1 MLSEAYQKIVVLDPI
16 LLGKLLAKGDLGLFG
31 RLGLDV
37 APSIGDSMDVRVDAD
52 AGFFI
57 AQRHDQICRLSA
69 DAFELQKLV
78 NFIGDF
84 SRVIVNQTS
93 ANLQNIFCL
102 RFVKADGIDQLLNLL
117 SRKLEH
123 CSRRIGNREQ
133 TMRRLRCGGI
143 LSTQTENARYENSER
158 ALVSLS
164 HQCHDGSLPFRHFAA
179 QNPYDRV
186 NLAVCHCAGL
196 FPADWLD

>member
-16 LLGKLLAKGDLGLFG
+16 LLGKLLAKGSLGLFG

-52 AGFFI
+52 AGFFVT
-57 AQRHDQICRLSA
+57 QRHDQICRLSS

-102 RFVKADGIDQLLNLL
+102 GFVKAD
-117 SRKLEH
+117 RK
-123 CSRRIGNREQ
+123 S
-133 TMRRLRCGGI
+133 
-143 LSTQTENARYENSER
+143 
-158 ALVSLS
+158 V
-164 HQCHDGSLPFRHFAA
+164 
-179 QNPYDRV
+179 V
-186 NLAVCHCAGL
+186 
-196 FPADWLD
+196 

>member
-16 LLGKLLAKGDLGLFG
+16 LLGKLLAKGDFGLFG

-37 APSIGDSMDVRVDAD
+37 APSIGDPMDMRVDAD

-57 AQRHDQICRLSA
+57 AQCHDQICRLST

-78 NFIGDF
+78 NFIGNF
-84 SRVIVNQTS
+84 SRVVVNQAS

-102 RFVKADGIDQLLNLL
+102 GFVKADGVDQLLNLL
-117 SRKLEH
+117 GRELEH
-123 CSRRIGNREQ
+123 CLRRIGNREQ
-133 TMRRLRCGGI
+133 TTRGLRCGGI
-143 LSTQTENARYENSER
+143 LSAQTENARYENSER

-164 HQCHDGSLPFRHFAA
+164 HQCHDGCLPFRHFAA

-186 NLAVCHCAGL
+186 NLAGCHCTGL

>member
-16 LLGKLLAKGDLGLFG
+16 LLRKLLAKGDLGLFG
-31 RLGLDV
+31 RLGLNI
-37 APSIGDSMDVRVDAD
+37 APAIGDPMDMRVDAD
-52 AGFFI
+52 TGLLI
-57 AQRHDQICRLSA
+57 AQRHDQICRFSA

-78 NFIGDF
+78 NFIGNF
-84 SRVIVNQTS
+84 SRVVIDQSS
-93 ANLQNIFCL
+93 ANLQNIFCFG
-102 RFVKADGIDQLLNLL
+102 FVKADGINQLRNLL
-117 SRKLEH
+117 GRKLEH

-133 TMRRLRCGGI
+133 TVRGLRCGGI
-143 LSTQTENARYENSER
+143 LSAQTKNARYENSER

-164 HQCHDGSLPFRHFAA
+164 HQCHDGRLPFRHFAA